1 MVRRRR
7 RPPGPVQSRAHVGEP
22 TWRPPSRGPFTPRHG
37 LDGFLGKPALG
48 LSIASNDPSNMVPRA
63 KCWGVN
69 EKIIS
74 RAVLE
79 LDDELAVSVCCHGTF
94 LANLNRQCPAR
105 PGLFH
110 AQTPS
115 ERRLDASDDYQVPH
129 FTEVGSTKSA
139 PPFETP
145 RGEPEKKPRRSG
157 AKGVDH

>member
-1 MVRRRR
+1 VTTGHLLAYA
-7 RPPGPVQSRAHVGEP
+7 PPAYASDRFPARLPG
-22 TWRPPSRGPFTPRHG
+22 TPSLEGGRCHSPFTPRHG
-37 LDGFLGKPALG
+37 LDGFLGKLALG
-48 LSIASNDPSNMVPRA
+48 LSIASNDPSNVVPRA
-63 KCWGVN
+63 KCRGVN

-145 RGEPEKKPRRSG
+145 RGG
-157 AKGVDH
+157 T